1 MKKCNIFCFLIA
13 FLFSTNLFADS
24 LDVFVDKKVLSE
36 GDVLYLTIEYN
47 GSSEDKPEFGHILE
61 DFQLVQNSSSN
72 QYSIINGDVTH
83 IKKWTLG
90 LAPKKTGKIT
100 IKPVKLGNLTS
111 NYVDVEVKE
120 LSNVAFVPDSKQNFN
135 APYFEIE
142 QDIDNSSPYINQQM
156 LMSVTILDTIGLN
169 NGRLNV
175 IEDTKKDW
183 IVLPLLNEPIKKI
196 ENINGKKTNVV
207 TFLFALFPQKSGRIE
222 LPQYSF
228 DGEYIKN
235 VGFGFSDFGDAF
247 SLFDNG
253 IDSLFGQSVPVK
265 MKTNKKFI
273 DVKPAV
279 DGIGLQHWLPLKD
292 LKVSSSVASEKK
304 IMVGETFNYEV
315 NIVAAGTTQNL
326 LPLNISPDV
335 IGAKK
340 YPEKPTF
347 TEEVVDGNIVT
358 SAKYNTVY
366 IPEKSGT
373 IIIPKT
379 SIKWF
384 NLNTNKIEIASVE
397 EKKINVATNGVVA
410 EGFDNIETDIT
421 NNVGN
426 NEKQDISEKI
436 EKKNKTITIKIKI
449 KYIALAL
456 IILILGF
463 VYRKNK
469 NKPIN
474 RYKREVIDNIKKKN
488 YKKVKIAVVEWAKI
502 RYKNE
507 NITNF
512 KDIID
517 IAKDYEFEKQ
527 LDILNK
533 LLYSKGEEVLDVNV
547 FVKTFKA
554 VNRKKVTKINNN
566 DVLPNLYK

>member
-1 MKKCNIFCFLIA
+1 
-13 FLFSTNLFADS
+13 
-24 LDVFVDKKVLSE
+24 
-36 GDVLYLTIEYN
+36 
-47 GSSEDKPEFGHILE
+47 
-61 DFQLVQNSSSN
+61 
-72 QYSIINGDVTH
+72 
-83 IKKWTLG
+83 
-90 LAPKKTGKIT
+90 
-100 IKPVKLGNLTS
+100 
-111 NYVDVEVKE
+111 
-120 LSNVAFVPDSKQNFN
+120 
-135 APYFEIE
+135 
-142 QDIDNSSPYINQQM
+142 
-156 LMSVTILDTIGLN
+156 
-169 NGRLNV
+169 
-175 IEDTKKDW
+175 
-183 IVLPLLNEPIKKI
+183 
-196 ENINGKKTNVV
+196 
-207 TFLFALFPQKSGRIE
+207 
-222 LPQYSF
+222 
-228 DGEYIKN
+228 
-235 VGFGFSDFGDAF
+235 
-247 SLFDNG
+247 
-253 IDSLFGQSVPVK
+253 
-265 MKTNKKFI
+265 
-273 DVKPAV
+273 
-279 DGIGLQHWLPLKD
+279 
-292 LKVSSSVASEKK
+292 
-304 IMVGETFNYEV
+304 MVGETFNYEV
-315 NIVAAGTTQNL
+315 NIVATGTTQNL

-347 TEEVVDGNIVT
+347 TEEVIDGNIVT

-384 NLNTNKIEIASVE
+384 NLNTNKIETASVE